1 VNKRAYFLR
10 KIANAL
16 LTIVLVASFNF
27 VLFRI
32 MPGDPARL
40 LLPKGKVSLVAI
52 AQQEAAFHLNK
63 PMVQQFIYYWS
74 DTARLKF
81 GYSFAFKVPVT
92 QIVAERIWPT
102 IILCGLGTLLATVI
116 GMVEGVIA
124 GWKRGKTFDTA
135 STDISM
141 IMYAMPTFWQ
151 CLLAIMFF
159 SVALGWFPVGRMS
172 TPMAH
177 FAMWGPIPLDF
188 TTFYTLLY
196 HITLPVIMFAL
207 GYYGEYHLI
216 MRSSLTGVMKEDYV
230 LTAQAK
236 GLSSTNV
243 LWHHVVPNAML
254 PTVSLVMMNLGFIV
268 SGAILIESVFN
279 WPGIGLLSYESMAA
293 HDYPVMQA
301 VFLLGSVAVIVANLI
316 ADIMMYYID
325 PRVNA

>member
-1 VNKRAYFLR
+1 MNKRAYFLR
-10 KIANAL
+10 KVANAL

-27 VLFRI
+27 VLFRV
-32 MPGDPARL
+32 MPGNPARL
-40 LLPKGKVSLVAI
+40 LLPKGKVSVAAI
-52 AQQEAAFHLNK
+52 QQQEAAFHLNK
-63 PMVQQFIYYWS
+63 PMWEQFIYYWS
-74 DTARLKF
+74 DTARLRF

-92 QIVAERIWPT
+92 QIVAQRIWPT

-116 GMVEGVIA
+116 GMVEGVFA
-124 GWKRGKTFDTA
+124 GWKRGKAFDTA
-135 STDISM
+135 STDVSM

-159 SVALGWFPVGRMS
+159 SVALGWFPVGRES

-188 TTFYTLLY
+188 TTFSTLLY

-236 GLSSTNV
+236 GLEDNNI

-279 WPGIGLLSYESMAA
+279 WPGIGLLSYQSMDA

-301 VFLLGSVAVIVANLI
+301 VFLLGSVAVIVANLV
-316 ADIMMYYID
+316 ADIMMYYVD

>member
-27 VLFRI
+27 FLFRI
-32 MPGDPARL
+32 MPGNPARL
-40 LLPKGKVSLVAI
+40 LLPKGRVSAAAI
-52 AQQEAAFHLNK
+52 AQQEAAFHLNM
-63 PMVQQFIYYWS
+63 PRWEQFIYYWS

-92 QIVAERIWPT
+92 QIIQERIWPT

-159 SVALGWFPVGRMS
+159 SVALGWFPVGRES

-188 TTFYTLLY
+188 TTLETLMY

-236 GLSSTNV
+236 GLSSNSI
-243 LWHHVVPNAML
+243 LWHHVVPNALL

-268 SGAILIESVFN
+268 SGAILVESVFN
-279 WPGIGLLSYESMAA
+279 WPGIGLLSFQAMDA

-301 VFLLGSVAVIVANLI
+301 VFLLGSVAVIVANLV